1 MISLATARRL
11 KQAGLTWH
19 PALND
24 FFALPDRGL
33 DDRIFVI
40 AEMPAG
46 VAEMQGQAVFTFH
59 GAAEWALDYIVTT
72 DAVWL
77 PGENQLRLALEAR
90 LPEPHLTLTV
100 TPDGYTCTLSAAGAT
115 QSFAA
120 SSAEEA
126 YAAALL
132 SLIDSKNA

>member
-24 FFALPDRGL
+24 FFALPDHGL
-33 DDRIFVI
+33 DDRVFVI

-46 VAEMQGQAVFTFH
+46 IAEMQGQPVFTFH
-59 GAAEWALDYIVTT
+59 GAVEWALDYIVTT

-90 LPEPHLTLTV
+90 LPEPRLTLAV
-100 TPDGYTCTLSAAGAT
+100 TPDGYTCTLTVGDAPW
-115 QSFAA
+115 SFAA
-120 SSAEEA
+120 TSAEEA

-132 SLIDSKNA
+132 ALIDSRKV

>member
-24 FFALPDRGL
+24 FFALPDHGL
-33 DDRIFVI
+33 DDRVFVI

-46 VAEMQGQAVFTFH
+46 IAEMQGQPVFTFH
-59 GAAEWALDYIVTT
+59 GAVEWALDYIVTT

-90 LPEPHLTLTV
+90 LPEPRLTLAV
-100 TPDGYTCTLSAAGAT
+100 TPDGYTCTLTAAGAT

-132 SLIDSKNA
+132 SLIDTGKA